1 MQPQE
6 HADFETGYRESCL
19 RDYADDRARSFGQR
33 MLFAVLLVMMAWAAG
48 DRQMELTAWLVLVL
62 AVQAPEVILCR
73 QVADGRAPA
82 WQQAWF
88 LRLQLASAAAYGVG
102 IPIAMTSTEIA
113 LQASGV
119 ALGLGSMA
127 AVAIRACTV
136 PQVLSGNLLLYGVLV
151 IGSTWAAAGQ
161 LPDVSLIEAAMVTVS
176 WLAVGAQFLMTARRH
191 SAQLRR
197 LAEAAFAAQIASEAK
212 DRFLAT
218 ASHEL
223 RTPMNAI
230 VGAADL
236 LARQAPPDAD
246 TDLLETLRTASGSLV
261 RHLDDLL
268 DLARIAAG
276 RIDFDPKPFATEPFF
291 AQLRSLWLPRAQA
304 RGLTLTFE
312 IAPSVPEGLH
322 GDSHRLQQIL
332 SNLIS
337 NAVKFTE
344 SGGVTVSA
352 SRRDGI
358 LALAVR
364 DTGAGLAPQEVARLF
379 QPFSQATCGTAA
391 RHGGSGLGLS
401 IARGL
406 AARMGGSITLET
418 RPGAGCLFW
427 VRLPMAAAPAPQ
439 SVEPSERPALAT
451 LAGQPTRR
459 AAPARV
465 PRADSTALQVLVA
478 EDNPASLQ
486 ILCRYLDIVGV
497 AAVKAVDGAEA
508 LEIAGLQG
516 FDAIILDGRM
526 PHLDGRDVAR
536 ALREGT
542 GPNASTPILML
553 SADASAADIEAGLAA
568 GADAYLAKPVQ
579 PQELF
584 DWLVALD
591 RPEREPEAQP
601 DIQPDIQPD
610 VQNVSSV
617 TGGVAGARAG

>member
-33 MLFAVLLVMMAWAAG
+33 LLFAVLLAIMAWVAG

-62 AVQAPEVILCR
+62 AAQAPEAMLCR
-73 QVADGRAPA
+73 RVADGRATA

-88 LRLQLASAAAYGVG
+88 LRLQLASVAAYGVG

-151 IGSTWAAAGQ
+151 IGSTWAAADRT
-161 LPDVSLIEAAMVTVS
+161 LEVNAIEAAMVTIS
-176 WLAVGAQFLMTARRH
+176 WLAVGMQFLITARRH

-197 LAEAAFAAQIASEAK
+197 LAEAAYAAQIASAAK

-276 RIDFDPKPFATEPFF
+276 RIDFDPRPFATGPFF

-304 RGLTLTFE
+304 RGLALRFE
-312 IAPSVPEGLH
+312 IDPSVPEGLD
-322 GDSHRLQQIL
+322 GDAHRLQQIL

-358 LALAVR
+358 LAIAVR
-364 DTGAGLAPQEVARLF
+364 DTGAGLAPHEAARLF
-379 QPFSQATCGTAA
+379 QPFSQASSSTAA

-406 AARMGGSITLET
+406 AARMGGTITLET
-418 RPGAGCLFW
+418 RPGAGSVFW

-439 SVEPSERPALAT
+439 SAGPSAAAPLAT
-451 LAGQPTRR
+451 LARR
-459 AAPARV
+459 PEQSVAAAPV
-465 PRADSTALQVLVA
+465 TRATGTALRVLVA

-486 ILCRYLDIVGV
+486 ILCRYLDIVGIR
-497 AAVKAVDGAEA
+497 AVQAVDGAEA
-508 LEIAGLQG
+508 LELAGLQV

-526 PHLDGRDVAR
+526 PRLDGHDVAR
-536 ALREGT
+536 ALRAGT
-542 GPNASTPILML
+542 GPNARTPILML
-553 SADASAADIEAGLAA
+553 SADASAADIAAGLAA
-568 GADAYLAKPVQ
+568 GADAYQAKPVQ

-584 DWLVALD
+584 DWLASLD
-591 RPEREPEAQP
+591 QP
-601 DIQPDIQPD
+601 DAVED
-610 VQNVSSV
+610 QNPPSS
-617 TGGVAGARAG
+617 AGKAGSALAG

>member
-33 MLFAVLLVMMAWAAG
+33 LLFAVLLAIMAWVAG

-62 AVQAPEVILCR
+62 AAQAPEALLCR
-73 QVADGRAPA
+73 RVADGRASA

-88 LRLQLASAAAYGVG
+88 LRLQLASVAAYGIG

-151 IGSTWAAAGQ
+151 IGSTWAAAGRTIE
-161 LPDVSLIEAAMVTVS
+161 VSAIEAAMVTVS
-176 WLAVGAQFLMTARRH
+176 WLAVGSQFLMTARRH

-197 LAEAAFAAQIASEAK
+197 LAEAAWAAQIASEAK

-246 TDLLETLRTASGSLV
+246 TDLLQTLRTASGSLV

-276 RIDFDPKPFATEPFF
+276 RIDFDPKPFATGPFF

-304 RGLTLTFE
+304 RGLSLTFE
-312 IAPSVPEGLH
+312 IDPSVPEGLD
-322 GDSHRLQQIL
+322 GDAHRLQQIL

-344 SGGVTVSA
+344 AGGVTVSA

-364 DTGAGLAPQEVARLF
+364 DTGAGLAPHQAARLF
-379 QPFSQATCGTAA
+379 QPFSQATSGTAA

-406 AARMGGSITLET
+406 AARMGGTITLET
-418 RPGAGCLFW
+418 RPGAGCVFW

-439 SVEPSERPALAT
+439 SAAPSAAAPLAT
-451 LAGQPTRR
+451 LARRPEQPAA
-459 AAPARV
+459 AAPATR
-465 PRADSTALQVLVA
+465 PTGSALRVLVA

-486 ILCRYLDIVGV
+486 ILCRYLEIVGIR
-497 AAVKAVDGAEA
+497 AVQAVDGAEA
-508 LEIAGLQG
+508 LELAGLQG

-526 PHLDGRDVAR
+526 PRLGGHDVAR
-536 ALREGT
+536 ALRAGT
-542 GPNASTPILML
+542 GLNARTPILML
-553 SADASAADIEAGLAA
+553 SADASAADIAAGLAA

-584 DWLVALD
+584 DWLAALD
-591 RPEREPEAQP
+591 QP
-601 DIQPDIQPD
+601 DAVED
-610 VQNVSSV
+610 QNPPSS
-617 TGGVAGARAG
+617 AGKAGSALAG

>member
-1 MQPQE
+1 MQPKE
-6 HADFETGYRESCL
+6 HAEFEAAYRDSCL
-19 RDYADDRARSFGQR
+19 RDYADDRARSFGHR
-33 MLFAVLLVMMAWAAG
+33 MLFAVLLMAMAWVAG

-62 AVQAPEVILCR
+62 VAQLPDVLVCR
-73 QVADGRAPA
+73 RIADRRATT
-82 WQQAWF
+82 WEHAWF
-88 LRLQLASAAAYGVG
+88 LRLQLASVAAYGIG
-102 IPIAMTSTEIA
+102 IPLAMTSSEVA

-127 AVAIRACTV
+127 AVAIRACSV

-151 IGSTWAAAGQ
+151 IGSTWVAAAEH
-161 LPDVSLIEAAMVTVS
+161 LEIIALEAAMVTVS

-197 LAEAAFAAQIASEAK
+197 LAETAHAAQIASEAK

-246 TDLLETLRTASGSLV
+246 TELLHTLRTASGSLV

-276 RIDFDPKPFATEPFF
+276 RIDFDPKPFATAPFF
-291 AQLRSLWLPRAQA
+291 AQLRALWLPRAQA
-304 RGLTLTFE
+304 RGLTLNFE
-312 IAPSVPEGLH
+312 IDSSVPEGLD
-322 GDSHRLQQIL
+322 GDAHRLQQIL

-337 NAVKFTE
+337 NAVKFTDAG
-344 SGGVTVSA
+344 SVTVSA

-358 LALAVR
+358 LAIAVR
-364 DTGAGLAPQEVARLF
+364 DTGPGLEPQEAARLF
-379 QPFSQATCGTAA
+379 QPFSQASNSTAA

-406 AARMGGSITLET
+406 AARMGGTITLET
-418 RPGAGCLFW
+418 RPGAGCMFW
-427 VRLPMAAAPAPQ
+427 VRLPMAAAPVPQ
-439 SVEPSERPALAT
+439 AGEPADTPVLASLARTPAQARPAQTRPTPGPASPAAT
-451 LAGQPTRR
+451 GTG
-459 AAPARV
+459 AP
-465 PRADSTALQVLVA
+465 LKILVA

-486 ILCRYLDIVGV
+486 ILCRYLEIAGV
-497 AAVKAVDGAEA
+497 EAVQAVDGAEA
-508 LEIAGLQG
+508 LELAGLQW

-526 PHLDGRDVAR
+526 PRIDGRDVAR
-536 ALREGT
+536 ALRTGQ
-542 GPNASTPILML
+542 GPNARTPILML
-553 SADASAADIEAGLAA
+553 SADAAPADVEAGLSA
-568 GADAYLAKPVQ
+568 GADAYLAKPIQ

-584 DWLVALD
+584 DWLASLDPADGYSGSSASDGGTGTAL
-591 RPEREPEAQP
+591 
-601 DIQPDIQPD
+601 
-610 VQNVSSV
+610 
-617 TGGVAGARAG
+617 AG

>member
-1 MQPQE
+1 MQPKD
-6 HADFETGYRESCL
+6 HTDFETGYRESCL

-33 MLFAVLLVMMAWAAG
+33 LLFAALLTMMAWVAG
-48 DRQMELTAWLVLVL
+48 DRQMELTGWLVLVL
-62 AVQAPEVILCR
+62 AAQVPEALLCR
-73 QVADGRAPA
+73 RIAGGRASA
-82 WQQAWF
+82 WEQTWF
-88 LRLQLASAAAYGVG
+88 RRIQLASVAAYGIG
-102 IPIAMTSTEIA
+102 IPVAMTSSEIA

-151 IGSTWAAAGQ
+151 IGSTWAAADRH
-161 LPDVSLIEAAMVTVS
+161 LEVTAVEAAMVTVS
-176 WLAVGAQFLMTARRH
+176 WLAVGTQFLITARRH

-197 LAEAAFAAQIASEAK
+197 LAEAAYAAQIAAEAK

-236 LARQAPPDAD
+236 MARQAPPDAD
-246 TDLLETLRTASGSLV
+246 TDLLESLRTASGSLV

-276 RIDFDPKPFATEPFF
+276 RIDFDPRPFATGPFF
-291 AQLRSLWLPRAQA
+291 AQIRSLWLPRAQA
-304 RGLTLTFE
+304 RGLALTFE
-312 IAPSVPEGLH
+312 IDPTLPEGLD
-322 GDSHRLQQIL
+322 GDAHRLQQIL

-337 NAVKFTE
+337 NAVKFTDA
-344 SGGVTVSA
+344 GGVTVSA

-358 LALAVR
+358 VTIAVR
-364 DTGAGLAPQEVARLF
+364 DTGAGLDAQAAARLF
-379 QPFSQATCGTAA
+379 QPFSQGSSGTAS

-406 AARMGGSITLET
+406 AARMGGTITLET
-418 RPGAGCLFW
+418 RPGAGCLFQ
-427 VRLPMAAAPAPQ
+427 VQLPMAAAPAPQ
-439 SVEPSERPALAT
+439 SAGPSDAPLLAT
-451 LAGQPTRR
+451 LSRQAAPPAR
-459 AAPARV
+459 AAPAV
-465 PRADSTALQVLVA
+465 RATGTALRVLVA

-497 AAVKAVDGAEA
+497 EAVQAVDGAEA

-526 PHLDGRDVAR
+526 PRLDGHDVAR
-536 ALREGT
+536 ALRAGT
-542 GPNASTPILML
+542 GPNAHTPILML
-553 SADASAADIEAGLAA
+553 SADAAPADIEAGLAA
-568 GADAYLAKPVQ
+568 GADAYLAKPVP
-579 PQELF
+579 PQALF
-584 DWLVALD
+584 DWLAALEQ
-591 RPEREPEAQP
+591 PEPAT
-601 DIQPDIQPD
+601 D
-610 VQNVSSV
+610 QNPPSSA
-617 TGGVAGARAG
+617 GRAAGAMAG